1 MQMQDHLIQTDKLD
15 VFFLHVLPGCIK
27 FCVMIASC
35 EPWHSVSQ
43 EAKMASEGKPFEV
56 WPVAM
61 RRYLKPPCHRKQR
74 DDIDHFLI
82 IDMKLVWQMYQ
93 DSAFV

>member
-1 MQMQDHLIQTDKLD
+1 
-15 VFFLHVLPGCIK
+15 V
-27 FCVMIASC
+27 A
-35 EPWHSVSQ
+35 Q

-82 IDMKLVWQMYQ
+82 IDMKLFWQMYQ